1 MILIAQLNVSNIY
14 MSFEYYLLKSSMP
27 LTELKE
33 IKSSNIYHSSLVW
46 AGTYGSMEEEDSL
59 GKSVS

>member
-33 IKSSNIYHSSLVW
+33 INIYIYLTYITHYWFELEPMVVW
-46 AGTYGSMEEEDSL
+46 KKRIA
-59 GKSVS
+59 